1 MEKLLSGIHKFQAD
15 VFVPNR
21 DFFRKLV
28 DGQHPQ
34 ALFITCSDSRM
45 VPDLICQTDP
55 GDLFVLRNAGN
66 IVPPY
71 TPNMPSGEAA
81 TIEYA
86 IRGLGIRNI
95 VVCGHTRCG
104 AMQAVADPSCTA
116 NMPRVRQWLE
126 HAQAGA
132 EIVCTCYNHLTGEP
146 RAKVLV
152 QENVLVQIEHL
163 RTHPAV
169 AAALASGELKLHAWV
184 YKMETGEVFVYDPA
198 TGQFNLASK
207 GGDSRGGDSKCGEK
221 LAPAAPPLSRRIV
234 PNEPLAARVG

>member
-1 MEKLLSGIHKFQAD
+1 MEKLISGIHRFQAD
-15 VFVPNR
+15 VFAPNCA
-21 DFFRKLV
+21 FFRKLA
-28 DGQHPQ
+28 DGQSPQ

-71 TPNMPSGEAA
+71 TPGAPSGEAA

-86 IRGLGIRNI
+86 LRGLGVRNI

-104 AMQAVADPSCTA
+104 AMQAVADPQATA
-116 NMPRVRQWLE
+116 NMPRVRSWLD
-126 HAQAGA
+126 HAQASA
-132 EIVCTCYNHLTGEP
+132 EIVCSCYGHLTGEA

-152 QENVLVQIEHL
+152 QENVLTQLEHL

-169 AAALASGELKLHAWV
+169 AAALAAGELKLHAWV
-184 YKMETGEVFVYDPA
+184 YKMETGEVFAYDPGS
-198 TGQFNLASK
+198 GQFGPLE
-207 GGDSRGGDSKCGEK
+207 GGAG
-221 LAPAAPPLSRRIV
+221 ATAVHPRRTV
-234 PNEPLAARVG
+234 VGAV

>member
-1 MEKLLSGIHKFQAD
+1 MEKLISGIHKFQAD
-15 VFVPNR
+15 VFSPNQE
-21 DFFRKLV
+21 FFHRLV
-28 DGQHPQ
+28 DAQNPQ

-45 VPDLICQTDP
+45 VPDLICQTSP

-66 IVPPY
+66 IIPPY
-71 TPNMPSGEAA
+71 SPGAPSGEAA

-86 IRGLGIRNI
+86 IRGLGIRHI

-104 AMQAVADPSCTA
+104 AMQAVADPLATA
-116 NMPRVRQWLE
+116 NMPRVRQWLD

-132 EIVCTCYNHLTGEP
+132 EIVCTCYGHLIGEA

-152 QENVLVQIEHL
+152 QENVLIQIEHL

-184 YKMETGEVFVYDPA
+184 YKMETGEVFSYDPEG
-198 TGQFNLASK
+198 GQFSPLRP
-207 GGDSRGGDSKCGEK
+207 GDQP
-221 LAPAAPPLSRRIV
+221 APVPSARRAV
-234 PNEPLAARVG
+234 TERTVAEAG